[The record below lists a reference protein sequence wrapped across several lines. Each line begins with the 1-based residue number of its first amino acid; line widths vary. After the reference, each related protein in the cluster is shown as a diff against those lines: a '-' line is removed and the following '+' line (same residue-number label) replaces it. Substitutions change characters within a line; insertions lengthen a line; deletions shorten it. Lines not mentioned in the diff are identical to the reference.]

1 MKLSVNTGFLVNR
14 YPSPS
19 QWAKVIGDLGVKH
32 VQLTSDLFSPYYD
45 EKILDKYVEE
55 INKLKEDYG
64 FSITSVFTG
73 AFTRVNHFC
82 HPDHEVRDY
91 WMRWFKKFTK
101 YAVQLGASKV
111 GSHIGIMSI
120 QDNLKSRRTFQER
133 CTDLWRELAI
143 YAGENGIKELTWE
156 HMSIEREQG
165 HNRKDIDFLIN
176 QLKNTKIPIKLCL
189 DPDHGDLTSKDK
201 LDYEPYG
208 LMKKYLPYSSQL
220 HLKQTSLDKRKNST
234 FTQEN
239 NSNGLIKGSEVA
251 ILINKFVEE
260 ENKEDFE
267 IILELNARER
277 EPDDSNICNEVKIS
291 LDYWRKH
298 LSAHNLIYE

>member
-14 YPSPS
+14 YPVPS
-19 QWAKVIGDLGVKH
+19 QWAKIISDLQVKH

-45 EKILDKYVEE
+45 DHILDKYVKE
-55 INKLKEDYG
+55 ISSLKEKYG

-73 AFTRVNHFC
+73 GFTRVNHFC
-82 HPDHEVRDY
+82 HPDPDVRDY
-91 WMRWFKKFTK
+91 WMKWFKKFTN
-101 YAVQLGASKV
+101 YAVELGALRI

-120 QDNLKSRRTFQER
+120 QDNLMNRKIFQER
-133 CTDLWRELAI
+133 CIDLWKELAQ
-143 YAGENGIKELTWE
+143 YAGEKGIKELTWE

-165 HNRKDIDFLIN
+165 HNREDIDFLIN
-176 QLKNTKIPIKLCL
+176 QFKNTQIPIKLCL

-208 LMKKYLPYSSQL
+208 LIRKYLPFSSQL
-220 HLKQTSLDKRKNST
+220 HLKQTSPDKRKNST
-234 FTQEN
+234 FIEKN
-239 NSNGLIKGSEVA
+239 NANGLIKAPRVA
-251 ILINKFVEE
+251 SLLNEFVKE
-260 ENKEDFE
+260 ENKKDFE

-291 LDYWRKH
+291 LDYWREH
-298 LSAHNLIYE
+298 LSANNLIYE